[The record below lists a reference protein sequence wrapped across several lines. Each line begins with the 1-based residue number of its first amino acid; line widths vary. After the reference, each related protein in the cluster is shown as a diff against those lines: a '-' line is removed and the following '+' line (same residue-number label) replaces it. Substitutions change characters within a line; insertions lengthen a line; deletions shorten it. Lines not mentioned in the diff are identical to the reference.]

1 MKRAK
6 KHYCEYCGSRNE
18 QYYSVESAAK
28 LCDCS
33 QQFFRNK
40 IRDREITFVKIG
52 SMVRIPAKEFDRIIV
67 EYPSLDEQYNCA
79 IDKD

>member
-18 QYYSVESAAK
+18 RFYSVVSAAK

-40 IRDREITFVKIG
+40 IRDREIAYVKIG
-52 SMVRIPAKEFDRIIV
+52 YMVRIPESELKRIII
-67 EYPSLDEQYNCA
+67 QYDITSDVYEKL
-79 IDKD
+79 ID